1 MAQVCQAPA
10 QCLSQHR
17 CSAGE
22 LGRLTSSAAC
32 LLASFLPFHPGF
44 PSTFWRSWPAPLL
57 GHRWGQQEWD
67 EGVWLPLARKI
78 PGCQGRCPRP
88 SSVFGALTSVSG
100 WIGSSCFPSP
110 WEQLILAW
118 MGNLF
123 AFSPDVWLFS
133 LPFLQR
139 KKSWLHFLSPTPCR
153 PLEGI
158 LLGALSWSTHAC
170 QTGIVKVL
178 DIWQQSIMPP
188 PPSKSSS
195 FTKLEL

>member
-22 LGRLTSSAAC
+22 LGRFTSSAAC
-32 LLASFLPFHPGF
+32 LLAPFLFTQDSPPHSDKAGQLPFVGVGEV
-44 PSTFWRSWPAPLL
+44 SRSEMRACGRHLL
-57 GHRWGQQEWD
+57 RGS
-67 EGVWLPLARKI
+67 LAAR
-78 PGCQGRCPRP
+78 GRHPRP
-88 SSVFGALTSVSG
+88 SSVFRALTSVSG

-110 WEQLILAW
+110 WERLILAW

-158 LLGALSWSTHAC
+158 LLGALSWSIHAC
-170 QTGIVKVL
+170 QTGIVKGL
-178 DIWQQSIMPP
+178 DIWQQSVVPP

-195 FTKLEL
+195 STKLDL